1 MVAMEL
7 VKSGRADA
15 PDAELTKAL
24 VQAAGRHGLVILSCG
39 IYANVIRFLAPLTIT
54 DALLKEG
61 FNLLELA
68 LEEVAGSAVTAKAAA
83 G

>member
-1 MVAMEL
+1 
-7 VKSGRADA
+7 
-15 PDAELTKAL
+15 
-24 VQAAGRHGLVILSCG
+24 VILSCG

-61 FNLLELA
+61 FNLLEVA